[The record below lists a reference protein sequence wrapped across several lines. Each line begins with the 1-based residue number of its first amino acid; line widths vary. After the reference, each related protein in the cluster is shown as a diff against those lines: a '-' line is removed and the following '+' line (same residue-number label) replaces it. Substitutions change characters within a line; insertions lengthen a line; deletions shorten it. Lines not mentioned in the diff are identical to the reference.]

1 MPAMKSLL
9 TALASAALCWPL
21 ESFAADAGR
30 SPDQLAE
37 IVVTAQKR
45 VEDIQRV
52 PISVSVFDAASFD
65 RLSIEDLADVA
76 TKTRGDDGY
85 LYRRRSGT
93 SACRH
98 RRLGRRHASRGF
110 RFGSRRGAARTAGNL
125 VRIERG

>member
-9 TALASAALCWPL
+9 MALSCAALFLPA
-21 ESFAADAGR
+21 ESFAADAGG
-30 SPDQLAE
+30 SPDQLQE

-76 TKTRGDDGY
+76 TKTPGVDY
-85 LYRRRSGT
+85 LLTGPKI
-93 SACRH
+93 
-98 RRLGRRHASRGF
+98 F
-110 RFGSRRGAARTAGNL
+110 
-125 VRIERG
+125 